1 MPELIPC
8 FHLYFWEVWCLLM
21 ILTQPDLRV
30 SVINPMLSPGRTLM
44 CSYIEWGVP
53 LIITVCFFHH
63 CFDGY
68 LCYSAPSAH
77 CSVAYYFMF
86 PLNRWALRALLMI
99 SPGIINLVY
108 LPQQPRVVYYFRL
121 AHFSDH
127 LESPLDTFM
136 DPGPLKGERRLDGWG
151 ICWVFACH
159 FRVEMSPQGLC
170 SHPLVEYCSL

>member
-1 MPELIPC
+1 MPELSPC
-8 FHLYFWEVWCLLM
+8 FHLHFWEVWCLFM
-21 ILTQPDLRV
+21 TSQQPYFKWTA
-30 SVINPMLSPGRTLM
+30 INPKQTPGLMPM
-44 CSYIEWGVP
+44 CSYIVWGVP
-53 LIITVCFFHH
+53 LFKAVCFFHH

-68 LCYSAPSAH
+68 LCYSAQSLY

-86 PLNRWALRALLMI
+86 PLNRLALRALLMI

-108 LPQQPRVVYYFRL
+108 LPEQPRVVYCFRL

-136 DPGPLKGERRLDGWG
+136 DPGPLKCERRLDGWG

-159 FRVEMSPQGLC
+159 FRVEMSPQVLY